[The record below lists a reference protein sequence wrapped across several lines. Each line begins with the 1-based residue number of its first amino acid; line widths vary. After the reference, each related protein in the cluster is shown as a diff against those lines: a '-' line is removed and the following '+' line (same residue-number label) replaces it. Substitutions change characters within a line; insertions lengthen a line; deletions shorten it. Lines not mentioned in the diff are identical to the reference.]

1 MHDFNFYLQPADLS
15 TQARS
20 NGGMA
25 ESSVHS
31 WSRDEISSCSC
42 AEKSYRHVHC
52 PCLRCKGKATTRS
65 TEMRHWLEDGLCVR
79 HGSGTFDYDSESS
92 DQSDMEPTIMDIE
105 DEETGSEQPAIIIHG
120 KEQEVISEPEVIDKD
135 GPS

>member
-1 MHDFNFYLQPADLS
+1 MHDVNFYMQPADQS

-20 NGGMA
+20 NGGMT

-42 AEKSYRHVHC
+42 AEKSYRHVRC
-52 PCLRCKGKATTRS
+52 PCLRCKGKATSRS

-92 DQSDMEPTIMDIE
+92 DQPDMEPTIMDIE
-105 DEETGSEQPAIIIHG
+105 DEEIGSEQPAIIINPRRIAG
-120 KEQEVISEPEVIDKD
+120 C
-135 GPS
+135 GF